1 MLDRHYP
8 HMYEKA
14 CTLVL
19 YFAMS
24 SMQGYWGINMNN
36 QANEQDKRRG
46 LTFDAIVNSKDVE
59 QALFLICEQY
69 PIGHSTYHL
78 AQTIALEQNVDAP
91 FVRTTYPANWV
102 ARYLLKDYVKIDPVL
117 KEGMMRALPYDW
129 SEIEPSKEAI
139 ELLIDFQ
146 SHGLGAGG
154 YSIPIT
160 DKVGRRAL
168 FSLNSLPEEENW
180 GEIVEQFKE
189 DWIEL
194 GQVLHKKAIQELY
207 GDVDPAPTLSPRE
220 LETLHWTALGK
231 DYKDI
236 AIILDVSEH
245 TIRTYMRTARLKLN
259 CSSMTQAVAKASKL
273 RLINP

>member
-1 MLDRHYP
+1 
-8 HMYEKA
+8 
-14 CTLVL
+14 
-19 YFAMS
+19 
-24 SMQGYWGINMNN
+24 MNSG
-36 QANEQDKRRG
+36 ANDQDTQRKHA
-46 LTFDAIVNSKDVE
+46 FDAIVDAKDVE
-59 QALFLICEQY
+59 HALNLICELY
-69 PIGHSTYHL
+69 PIGHCTYHL
-78 AQTIALEQNVDAP
+78 AQTMASQQNVDSP
-91 FVRTTYPANWV
+91 FVRTTYPSEGV
-102 ARYLLKDYVKIDPVL
+102 ARYLLKDYVKIDPIL
-117 KEGMMRALPYDW
+117 KEGMLRALPYAW
-129 SEIEPSKEAI
+129 SEIEPDEEAI

-154 YSIPIT
+154 YSIPIA

-168 FSLNSLPEEENW
+168 FSLNALAGENSW
-180 GEIVEQFKE
+180 DEIVDQYKE

-194 GQVLHKKAIQELY
+194 GQVLHKKAIKELY